1 MSTENQF
8 ITAFNNGYTL
18 AKYEPKLLDTVT
30 KNLSPTNTYLEGL
43 FEGKEQYAKEYTQ
56 DKLTDLDNLRGN
68 TQEKDKDLGRDF

>member
-18 AKYEPKLLDTVT
+18 AKYEPKLLDIVT

-43 FEGKEQYAKEYTQ
+43 FEGKEQYVKEYTQ
-56 DKLTDLDNLRGN
+56 EKLTDLHNLRN
-68 TQEKDKDLGRDF
+68 HTRENDKELGRDF